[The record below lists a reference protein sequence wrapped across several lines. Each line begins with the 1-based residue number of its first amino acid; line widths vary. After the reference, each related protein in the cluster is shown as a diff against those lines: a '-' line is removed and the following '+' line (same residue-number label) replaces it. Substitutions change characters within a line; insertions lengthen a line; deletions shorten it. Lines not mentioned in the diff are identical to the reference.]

1 VETESW
7 LVNPIDLAVVLLL
20 VLSAVFA
27 FVRGFVREVL
37 AIASWIGAY
46 LAARFLYEPVSPTV
60 EGILRTEGIAGALDS
75 VGIGD
80 DTIPLTADV
89 LAGIAL
95 FFLSLILFSILTH
108 YIAKGVRGAAL
119 SAVDRSLG
127 FVFGLARGAL
137 VICLVFL
144 GFVWLSPEP
153 ARWPEMLQEA
163 RTRPLIERGTAMI
176 QTLVPPQ
183 FLGERYAEVERAIGL
198 GETPPP
204 LPGTPQP
211 RRQGSGGDLDS
222 DRLQRLLE
230 RSNDRN

>member
-1 VETESW
+1 LETESW

-46 LAARFLYEPVSPTV
+46 LAARFLFEPVSPLF
-60 EGILRTEGIAGALDS
+60 ESLLQLES
-75 VGIGD
+75 VASFLASIGIGPD
-80 DTIPLTADV
+80 SIGLVADI
-89 LAGIAL
+89 LAGIAV
-95 FFLSLILFSILTH
+95 FFLSLILFSVLTH

-127 FVFGLARGAL
+127 FVFGLFRGAL

-144 GFVWLSPEP
+144 GFVWLSPDP
-153 ARWPEMLQEA
+153 ARWPQMLQDA
-163 RTRPLIERGTAMI
+163 RTRPLVERGTAMI

-198 GETPPP
+198 DTPPPP

-211 RRQGSGGDLDS
+211 SRPGPGAGDLDS
-222 DRLQRLLE
+222 ERLQQLLE
-230 RSNDRN
+230 RNNRN